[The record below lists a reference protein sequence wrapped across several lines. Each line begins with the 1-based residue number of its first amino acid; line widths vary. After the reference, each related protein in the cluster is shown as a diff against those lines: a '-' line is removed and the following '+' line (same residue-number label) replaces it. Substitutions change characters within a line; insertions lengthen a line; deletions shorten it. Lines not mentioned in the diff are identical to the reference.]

1 VKHVLYF
8 TAEWCKPCE
17 KVRPVVEQLN
27 RDQITARFFMIDAD
41 SETEM
46 VEDFGVRSI
55 PTFIL
60 IEDNKE
66 VGRTNGAKTREELIT
81 FIEG

>member
-17 KVRPVVEQLN
+17 KVKPIVEQLN

>member
-1 VKHVLYF
+1 MKHVLYF

-17 KVRPVVEQLN
+17 KVKPIVEQLN
-27 RDQITARFFMIDAD
+27 HDQITARFFMIDAD

-66 VGRTNGAKTREELIT
+66 VGRIHGAKTREELIT

>member
-1 VKHVLYF
+1 MKHVLYF

-17 KVRPVVEQLN
+17 KVKPVVEQLN
-27 RDQITARFFMIDAD
+27 RDQITAKFFMIDAD
-41 SETEM
+41 SELEM
-46 VEDFGVRSI
+46 VEDFGVKSI

-66 VGRTNGAKTREELIT
+66 TNRINGAKTREELIT

>member
-1 VKHVLYF
+1 MKHVLYF

-17 KVRPVVEQLN
+17 KVKPIVEQLN

-46 VEDFGVRSI
+46 VEDFGIRSI
-55 PTFIL
+55 PTFVL

-66 VGRTNGAKTREELIT
+66 VGRINGAKTREELIT

>member
-17 KVRPVVEQLN
+17 KVKPIVEQLN

-46 VEDFGVRSI
+46 VEDFSIKSI
-55 PTFIL
+55 PTFVL

-66 VGRTNGAKTREELIT
+66 VGRINGAKTREELIT

>member
-17 KVRPVVEQLN
+17 KVKPVVEQLN
-27 RDQITARFFMIDAD
+27 RDQITAKFFMIDAD
-41 SETEM
+41 SELEM
-46 VEDFGVRSI
+46 VEDFGVKSI

-66 VGRTNGAKTREELIT
+66 TNRINGAKTREELIT

>member
-1 VKHVLYF
+1 MKHVLYF

-17 KVRPVVEQLN
+17 KVKPIVEQLN

-46 VEDFGVRSI
+46 VEDFSIKSI
-55 PTFIL
+55 PTFVL

-66 VGRTNGAKTREELIT
+66 VGRINGAKTREELIT

>member
-1 VKHVLYF
+1 MKHVLYF

-17 KVRPVVEQLN
+17 KVKPIVEQLN

-46 VEDFGVRSI
+46 VEDFGIKSI
-55 PTFIL
+55 PTFVL

-66 VGRTNGAKTREELIT
+66 VGRINGAKTREELIT

>member
-1 VKHVLYF
+1 MKHVLYF

-66 VGRTNGAKTREELIT
+66 VGRINGAKTREELIT

>member
-1 VKHVLYF
+1 
-8 TAEWCKPCE
+8 
-17 KVRPVVEQLN
+17 
-27 RDQITARFFMIDAD
+27 MIDAD

>member
-17 KVRPVVEQLN
+17 KVKPIVEQLN

-46 VEDFGVRSI
+46 VEDFGIRSI
-55 PTFIL
+55 PTFVL

-66 VGRTNGAKTREELIT
+66 VGRINGAKTREELIT

>member
-17 KVRPVVEQLN
+17 KVKPIVEQLN

-46 VEDFGVRSI
+46 VEDFGIKSI
-55 PTFIL
+55 PTFVL

-66 VGRTNGAKTREELIT
+66 VGRINGAKTREELIT

>member
-1 VKHVLYF
+1 MKHVLYF

-46 VEDFGVRSI
+46 VEDFGIRSI
-55 PTFIL
+55 PTFVL

-66 VGRTNGAKTREELIT
+66 VGRINGAKTREELIT

>member
-1 VKHVLYF
+1 MKHVLYF

>member
-1 VKHVLYF
+1 MKHVLYF

-17 KVRPVVEQLN
+17 KVRPVVDQLN
-27 RDQITARFFMIDAD
+27 RDQITARFFVIDAD
-41 SETEM
+41 SEIEM
-46 VEDFGVRSI
+46 VQDFEVRSI
-55 PTFIL
+55 PAFIL

-66 VGRTNGAKTREELIT
+66 VGRISGAKTREELIT

>member
-1 VKHVLYF
+1 MKHVLYF

-17 KVRPVVEQLN
+17 KVKPIVEQLN